1 MMHQT
6 KSRSGTIL
14 IIVAGISAL
23 MASLALTFMINARAD
38 VEEIEVTV
46 RDAQARIMLV
56 AACSYIMEASRIGWE
71 PMNPPADYTKAPTP
85 LSTEHA
91 ETFGW
96 IDVRDGGLGPRIE
109 TGGITEADRTSTSL
123 ENTDGNNDRYRVID
137 SNGNPRPI
145 DKPMPANPPYDSR
158 REGGQKFPIGVARRF
173 PMHVLTR
180 PPFAISPRVAENPV
194 NLAAP
199 DNGRSYLRNPD
210 PKPAIVTSPKVR
222 TPVIGAPVIGAVDW
236 TYGTADEYN
245 EWAKGDTLGLIGSG
259 INSKHVF
266 KVRQDSVG
274 KSWFRLLREKSGAS
288 FIVTCGAGGTLGY
301 RDWNEVG
308 TDQSLFSNDPRF
320 FESLRNSE
328 VRLWYR
334 VEWNAATTV
343 PDMQFSQHWR
353 EHAFEVS
360 SATYTGGGPVMTY
373 SGQWRA
379 ANMGGTIQMIQRLV
393 HEPTTW

>member
-1 MMHQT
+1 MHQT
-6 KSRSGTIL
+6 QSRSGTIL

-23 MASLALTFMINARAD
+23 MASLALTFIINARAD
-38 VEEIEVTV
+38 VEEMEVTV

-71 PMNPPADYTKAPTP
+71 PMNPPVDDTKAPTP
-85 LSTEHA
+85 VSTEHVEA
-91 ETFGW
+91 FGW

-109 TGGITEADRTSTSL
+109 TGGITDADRIDTTL
-123 ENTDGNNDRYRVID
+123 KNTDGNGVRYRVID
-137 SNGNPRPI
+137 DNGNPRPI

-194 NLAAP
+194 NLDAP

-210 PKPAIVTSPKVR
+210 PKPAVVTSTKVSNSAS
-222 TPVIGAPVIGAVDW
+222 GGVDW
-236 TYGTADEYN
+236 TYGTANEIN
-245 EWAKGDTLGLIGSG
+245 EWAKGDTIGLMGSG
-259 INSKHVF
+259 INRKHVF
-266 KVRQDSVG
+266 SLRQDSVG

-301 RDWNEVG
+301 RDWSEVG
-308 TDQSLFSNDPRF
+308 TDQPLFFNDPRF
-320 FESLRNSE
+320 FEALRNSE

-334 VEWNAATTV
+334 VEWNAATAV
-343 PDMQFSQHWR
+343 PDMQFLQHLR
-353 EHAFEVS
+353 EHAFEV
-360 SATYTGGGPVMTY
+360 GGVAFRGGAAYMDY
-373 SGQWRA
+373 SGQWRGP
-379 ANMGGTIQMIQRLV
+379 NMGGTIQMIQRLV
-393 HEPTTW
+393 KEPLSW

>member
-1 MMHQT
+1 MHQT
-6 KSRSGTIL
+6 QSRSGTIL

-23 MASLALTFMINARAD
+23 MASLALTFIINARAD

-71 PMNPPADYTKAPTP
+71 PMNPPIDDTKAPTP
-85 LSTEHA
+85 VSTEHVEA
-91 ETFGW
+91 FGW

-109 TGGITEADRTSTSL
+109 TGGITDADRIDTTL
-123 ENTDGNNDRYRVID
+123 ENKYNNGVRYRVLD
-137 SNGNPRPI
+137 SNRNPRPI
-145 DKPMPANPPYDSR
+145 DKGPADSQ
-158 REGGQKFPIGVARRF
+158 GGQKFPIGVARRF

-194 NLAAP
+194 NLDAP

-210 PKPAIVTSPKVR
+210 PKPAVVTSTKVSNS
-222 TPVIGAPVIGAVDW
+222 VSGGVDW
-236 TYGTADEYN
+236 TYGTANEYDQ
-245 EWAKGDTLGLIGSG
+245 WAKGDTIGLIGSG
-259 INSKHVF
+259 INRKHVF
-266 KVRQDSVG
+266 SLRQDSVG

-308 TDQSLFSNDPRF
+308 TDQPLFLSDPRF
-320 FESLRNSE
+320 FEALRNSE

-334 VEWNAATTV
+334 VEWNAATAV
-343 PDMQFSQHWR
+343 PDMQFLQHLR
-353 EHAFEVS
+353 EHAFEV
-360 SATYTGGGPVMTY
+360 GGVAFRGGAAYMDY
-373 SGQWRA
+373 SGQWRGP
-379 ANMGGTIQMIQRLV
+379 NMGGTIQMIQRLV

>member
-1 MMHQT
+1 MHQT
-6 KSRSGTIL
+6 RSRSGTIL

-23 MASLALTFMINARAD
+23 MASLALAFMINARAD

-71 PMNPPADYTKAPTP
+71 PMNPPVDDTKAPTP
-85 LSTEHA
+85 VSTEHA

-109 TGGITEADRTSTSL
+109 TGGITDADRIDTTL
-123 ENTDGNNDRYRVID
+123 KNTDGNGVRYRVID
-137 SNGNPRPI
+137 DNGNPRPI

-194 NLAAP
+194 NLDAP

-210 PKPAIVTSPKVR
+210 PKPAVVTSTKVSNSAS
-222 TPVIGAPVIGAVDW
+222 GGVDW
-236 TYGTADEYN
+236 TYGTANEFN
-245 EWAKGDTLGLIGSG
+245 EWAKGDTIGLMGSG
-259 INSKHVF
+259 INRKHVF
-266 KVRQDSVG
+266 SLRQDSVG

-308 TDQSLFSNDPRF
+308 TDQPLFLSDPRF
-320 FESLRNSE
+320 FEALRNSE

-334 VEWNAATTV
+334 VEWNAATAV
-343 PDMQFSQHWR
+343 PDMQFLQHLR
-353 EHAFEVS
+353 EHAFEV
-360 SATYTGGGPVMTY
+360 GGVAFRGGAAYMDY
-373 SGQWRA
+373 SGQWRGP
-379 ANMGGTIQMIQRLV
+379 NMGGTIQMIQRLV